1 MIVKCERC
9 QTRFKIP
16 DEKVTEKGVKV
27 RCTKCQNTFR
37 VARDATA
44 AAPTGPSG
52 SSADGQVDPFAHFG
66 VAPDPRTVEVTKPG
80 YFALGVEASKPL
92 SPQARAPAPNWN
104 SVDGDLGAE
113 DSVFRE
119 PTRITPLPVP
129 AAALSPLASG
139 GGSPPGAFVVP
150 GRESPGRPPAKSG
163 ALGAAVP
170 PGREDRSAPPVP
182 DAAGPAVS
190 PASARRSPVPPG
202 AGPAP
207 DPFSDLLGAP
217 APAGPSASAA
227 NALRRSA
234 VQPPLGGAPTGA
246 VALGVM
252 RPATAPPTAPPAYG
266 GDDPFASIDIDV
278 APVPAMASEGVPSG
292 DSDPFAAITM
302 DVAPVPSP
310 QPGRPPA
317 EGGDPFAAIDIHGAP
332 PARPAPGGSLRGD
345 ADPFSSIDIHGA
357 PPARPAPGGSLRG
370 NADPFAAIDIHGAP
384 QARPA
389 PGGSLRGDADPFA
402 SIDIQGA
409 PPVRPA
415 PGESPQGEADPFASI
430 DIHAAAPSH
439 GAPPSMP
446 PDPFA
451 SIGVGAS
458 SHPGSAQGAGAGAG
472 AEHFGLPNTAEGLG
486 PAHGTART
494 GSSTTEGLAAP
505 VNAGD
510 LFDLGS
516 DTGASEGDLGLEP
529 TDTGRAALF
538 GTMESSSEGLTA
550 FEGGSLLADVPPVD
564 DAEAFGVTLGRVGA
578 GSGVQREVL
587 DMDGLPAKPVVTV
600 ARPTARPEDVGIP
613 QSRPLSRGRKLVAF
627 TINIVLATVLVAV
640 LGMLGRVYL
649 REGRVDASALS
660 LESLRA
666 LLMPAPKPLVAVEV
680 TQGLYETRD
689 GRALFYVR
697 GDAVNHSDAAS
708 RIRVRAALFDG
719 GQRVAS
725 SEALVGSI
733 PTPEELYDVSTSESA
748 SALRQRVDAAAV
760 SVAPGAK
767 APFVVLFHEHPAD
780 PGSFRLE
787 LTLEPELPKPPET
800 GRGTE

>member
-52 SSADGQVDPFAHFG
+52 SSADGQVDPFAQFG

-119 PTRITPLPVP
+119 PTRITPLPLP

-150 GRESPGRPPAKSG
+150 GREPPGRPPAKSG
-163 ALGAAVP
+163 APVP
-170 PGREDRSAPPVP
+170 LGREDRSAPPVP
-182 DAAGPAVS
+182 EAAGPAVS
-190 PASARRSPVPPG
+190 PASARRSPGSPG

-207 DPFSDLLGAP
+207 DPFSDLLGEP

-278 APVPAMASEGVPSG
+278 APVPAMAPGGVPSG

-302 DVAPVPSP
+302 DVAPVPST

-317 EGGDPFAAIDIHGAP
+317 EGGDPFA
-332 PARPAPGGSLRGD
+332 
-345 ADPFSSIDIHGA
+345 SIDIHGA
-357 PPARPAPGGSLRG
+357 PPARLAPGGSPR
-370 NADPFAAIDIHGAP
+370 
-384 QARPA
+384 R
-389 PGGSLRGDADPFA
+389 
-402 SIDIQGA
+402 
-409 PPVRPA
+409 
-415 PGESPQGEADPFASI
+415 EADPFASI
-430 DIHAAAPSH
+430 DIHVAAPSH

-458 SHPGSAQGAGAGAG
+458 SHPGSAQGAGAGA
-472 AEHFGLPNTAEGLG
+472 EHFGLPNPAEGLG

-494 GSSTTEGLAAP
+494 GSSATEGLAAP
-505 VNAGD
+505 ANAGD

-538 GTMESSSEGLTA
+538 GTMEPSIEGLTA
-550 FEGGSLLADVPPVD
+550 SEGGSLLADVLPVD

-613 QSRPLSRGRKLVAF
+613 QSRPLSRGRKVVAF

-649 REGRVDASALS
+649 SEGRVDASALS